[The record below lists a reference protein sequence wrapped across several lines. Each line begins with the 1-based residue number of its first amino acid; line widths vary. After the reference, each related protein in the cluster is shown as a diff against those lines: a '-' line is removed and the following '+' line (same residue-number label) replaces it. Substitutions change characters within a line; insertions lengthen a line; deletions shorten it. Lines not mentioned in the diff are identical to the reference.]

1 MAKKKITKKKAT
13 KVKRKPTA
21 VRKRVTKKTSS
32 VASKKAKTK
41 VDPARA
47 AFAGLTIRDCKRAAK
62 SKFHIDTLHDEQIK
76 AMRAL
81 LRGND
86 TIAVLPTGFG
96 KSLIYQALGCIV
108 EQPVITISPLIALM
122 RDQEL
127 ALIRANVNVI
137 RIDSS
142 LGKRARADAIDT
154 LKAGGQLFVLTTPES
169 LQSKDVRAALK
180 KRPPALITIDEAHC
194 ISEWGHDFRPAYLGL
209 GTIRKQLGNPALLA
223 LTATATIQVQS
234 DISDRLQM
242 QTPVK
247 IVAPPY
253 RANLRFDVRKVP
265 GSIKLSVAGKLIRKL
280 RRPGIIYCS
289 TTKAVDEIYGALR
302 KAKIPATRY
311 HGKMAKNDRE
321 RQQKEFF
328 RRRTRKVMVATSAFG
343 MGIDKPNIRYVMH
356 YQVPGSI
363 EQYVQEAGRAGR
375 DGRPANCILL
385 FDEAD
390 LDIQQ
395 KLITKSHV
403 NLRQLHSI
411 GDALCAWANAKEP
424 VSVDDLA
431 LSAAVQKTSCR
442 ALCHR
447 LEEAGLIETND
458 DRKLEVKVSGKKL
471 RAAVGELGE
480 RFQIVQRGDIKRLNL
495 MADYA
500 RSSTCRS
507 AYLNTC
513 FDDTQAIDCG
523 VCDRCKSRSRAS

>member
-1 MAKKKITKKKAT
+1 MAKKKITKKKTT
-13 KVKRKPTA
+13 KAKTKPTA
-21 VRKRVTKKTSS
+21 VRKRVTKKSPTRT
-32 VASKKAKTK
+32 VKKTQATLEST
-41 VDPARA
+41 PTP
-47 AFAGLTIRDCKRAAK
+47 FAGLTIRDCKRAAK
-62 SKFHIDTLHDEQIK
+62 SKFRIDSLHDEQIS

-81 LRGND
+81 MNGRD

-96 KSLIYQALGCIV
+96 KSMIYQALGCIV
-108 EQPVITISPLIALM
+108 NQPIITISPLIALM

-127 ALIRANVNVI
+127 ALIRAKVNVV

-142 LGKRARADAIDT
+142 LGKRARADALAT
-154 LKAGGQLFVLTTPES
+154 LKTGGQLVVLTTPES
-169 LQSKDVRAALK
+169 LQAKDVRAALK
-180 KRPPALITIDEAHC
+180 KSPPALLTIDEAHC

-209 GTIRKQLGNPALLA
+209 GTMRKQLGSPALLA
-223 LTATATIQVQS
+223 LTATATTQVQL

-242 QTPVK
+242 HKPVK
-247 IVAPPY
+247 ILAPPY

-265 GSIKLSVAGKLIRKL
+265 GSIKLTVAGKLIRKL

-343 MGIDKPNIRYVMH
+343 MGIDKPNIRYVLH

-385 FDEAD
+385 FDDAD

-395 KLITKSHV
+395 RLITKSHV
-403 NLRQLHSI
+403 NLRQLQNI
-411 GDALCAWANAKEP
+411 GDALCAWADAKEA

-447 LEEAGLIETND
+447 LEEAGLVAKND
-458 DRKLEVKVSGKKL
+458 DGKLTVKVSSKKL
-471 RAAVGELGE
+471 RAAVAELGE

-500 RSSTCRS
+500 QSTMCRS
-507 AYLNTC
+507 VYLNNC
-513 FDDTQAIDCG
+513 FDDNGASDCG
-523 VCDRCKSRSRAS
+523 VCDRCKARARGA